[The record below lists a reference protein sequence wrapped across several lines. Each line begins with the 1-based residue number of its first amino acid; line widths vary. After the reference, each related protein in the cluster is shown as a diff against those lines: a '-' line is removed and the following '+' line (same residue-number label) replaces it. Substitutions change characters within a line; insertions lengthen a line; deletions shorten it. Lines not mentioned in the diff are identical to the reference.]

1 MNLPAEAGTTNGL
14 FALTARAR
22 ITKNLATQIQMLN
35 LNGQIALITGGSQGI
50 GRATALVLADCG
62 ADAAVMA
69 RSLDKCEAVAEEI
82 RAKGRRAL
90 AVHGDLGNPEEIKVA
105 IEQVARELG
114 PINILVNNAA
124 ITRDGL
130 MLRMKRED
138 WETVIQ
144 TNLTGVFL
152 ATQQVLPMMTKA
164 RKGRIIN
171 LTSVVAQSGNVG
183 QVNYISAKAGL
194 IGFTKAVA
202 REYASRNIT
211 VNAVAPGFIETP
223 MTAVLNEAARTAML
237 EQIPL
242 KRPGTDLDVAHA
254 VAFLASDEAG
264 YITGQVIN
272 VNGGMYM

>member
-1 MNLPAEAGTTNGL
+1 MFSL
-14 FALTARAR
+14 
-22 ITKNLATQIQMLN
+22 K
-35 LNGQIALITGGSQGI
+35 GQIALVTGGSQGI
-50 GRATALVLADCG
+50 GRATALALAELG
-62 ADAAVMA
+62 ADVAVMA
-69 RSLDKCEAVAEEI
+69 RSMDKCEAVADEI
-82 RAKGRRAL
+82 RAKGPRAL
-90 AVHGDLGNPEEIKVA
+90 AIKGDLGSPEEIKAAAEKVA
-105 IEQVARELG
+105 SEFG
-114 PINILVNNAA
+114 PIGILVNNAA

-130 MLRMKRED
+130 LLRMKRED
-138 WETVIQ
+138 WNDVIN

-152 ATQQVLPMMTKA
+152 MTQTVLPMMTKA
-164 RKGRIIN
+164 RRGRIIN

-183 QVNYISAKAGL
+183 QVNYISAKSGL

-223 MTAVLNEAARTAML
+223 MTAALNEAARNAML

>member
-1 MNLPAEAGTTNGL
+1 M
-14 FALTARAR
+14 FS
-22 ITKNLATQIQMLN
+22 
-35 LNGQIALITGGSQGI
+35 LNGQIALVTGGSQGI
-50 GRATALVLADCG
+50 GRATALLLARCG
-62 ADAAVMA
+62 ADVAVMA
-69 RSLDKCEAVAEEI
+69 RSLDKCEAVADEI
-82 RAKGRRAL
+82 RAEGRRAL
-90 AVHGDLGNPEEIKVA
+90 AVKGDLGDAAEIKAAVEKVA
-105 IEQVARELG
+105 SELG
-114 PINILVNNAA
+114 PIGVLVNNAA

-130 MLRMKRED
+130 LLRMKRDD
-138 WETVIQ
+138 WDDVIN

-152 ATQQVLPMMTKA
+152 MTQAALPMMIKA
-164 RKGRIIN
+164 RRGRIIN

-183 QVNYISAKAGL
+183 QVNYISSKSGI

-202 REYASRNIT
+202 REYASRNVT

-223 MTAVLNEAARTAML
+223 MTASLNEAARNAML

-242 KRPGTDLDVAHA
+242 KRPGTDLDVACA

>member
-1 MNLPAEAGTTNGL
+1 
-14 FALTARAR
+14 
-22 ITKNLATQIQMLN
+22 MLN
-35 LNGQIALITGGSQGI
+35 LTGQIALVTGGSQGI
-50 GRATALVLADCG
+50 GRATALMLAELG
-62 ADAAVMA
+62 ADIAVMA
-69 RSLDKCEAVAEEI
+69 RSLDKCNAVADEI
-82 RAKGRRAL
+82 RAHSRRAI
-90 AVHGDLGNPEEIKVA
+90 AVRGDLADGGEIEAAVEKVSA
-105 IEQVARELG
+105 ELG
-114 PINILVNNAA
+114 PIGILVNNAA

-130 MLRMKRED
+130 MLRMKRAD
-138 WETVIQ
+138 WDEVVN

-152 ATQQVLPMMTKA
+152 LTQHVLPMMTRA
-164 RKGRIIN
+164 RRGRIIN
-171 LTSVVAQSGNVG
+171 LTSVVAQAGNPG
-183 QVNYISAKAGL
+183 QVNYISAKAGI

-223 MTAVLNEAARTAML
+223 MTAVLNEAARNAML

-242 KRPGTDLDVAHA
+242 KRPGSDLDVAYA